1 MRVSLFVTCI
11 VDQMFPQVGK
21 AAVEVLRKHG
31 VEVVFNPDQTC
42 CGQPA
47 FNTGYR
53 DEARVVA
60 LHMIDV
66 FERELESADYVVAPS
81 GSCTA
86 MVRKFYTEL
95 FESEPRI
102 LNRVNG
108 IAGRIY
114 ELSEFLVDILRA
126 PESAGDEVADEVR
139 GPAGASTGRRVTY
152 HDCCHLLRE
161 LGVARQPR
169 LLIQS
174 VGGSELIEMDR
185 SDACC
190 GFGGTFSVKY
200 PEISAAIGDEKIA
213 SIERSGADTVVA
225 CDSSCLMQI
234 AGLAARQGLNVR
246 CMHLAEF
253 LCSTIE
259 TGDEQAG

>member
-1 MRVSLFVTCI
+1 MKVSLFVTCV
-11 VDQMFPQVGK
+11 VDQMFPQVGV
-21 AAVEVLRKHG
+21 AAVQVLRQQG
-31 VEVVFNPDQTC
+31 VDVGFNPDQTC

-53 DEARVVA
+53 EEARTVA

-66 FERELESADYVVAPS
+66 FERDLEFADYIVAPS

-86 MVRKFYTEL
+86 MVRKFYAEL
-95 FESEPRI
+95 FEGEEQI
-102 LNRVNG
+102 LSRVQK
-108 IAGRIY
+108 IAGRMY
-114 ELSEFLVDILRA
+114 ELSEFLVDVLGIHDVGTNHRD
-126 PESAGDEVADEVR
+126 PSSGVVH
-139 GPAGASTGRRVTY
+139 RVTY

-174 VGGSELIEMDR
+174 VRGSELIEMDKAE
-185 SDACC
+185 SCC

-200 PEISAAIGDEKIA
+200 PEISSAIGDEKIA

-234 AGLAARQGLNVR
+234 AGLASRRGLTIR

-253 LCSTIE
+253 LAEPKTE
-259 TGDEQAG
+259 

>member
-1 MRVSLFVTCI
+1 MKVSLFVTCI
-11 VDQMFPQVGK
+11 VDQMFPQVGR
-21 AAVEVLRKHG
+21 AAVEVLRERG

-53 DEARVVA
+53 DEARTVA

-81 GSCTA
+81 GSCTT
-86 MVRKFYTEL
+86 MVRKFYAEL
-95 FESEPRI
+95 FEGEPQT
-102 LNRVNG
+102 LSRVKEIG
-108 IAGRIY
+108 ERIY
-114 ELSEFLVDILRA
+114 ELSEFLVDVLGIPDA
-126 PESAGDEVADEVR
+126 AGGEVGAGVR
-139 GPAGASTGRRVTY
+139 GPAAASTHRRVTY

-174 VGGSELIEMDR
+174 VPGAELIEMDR

-234 AGLAARQGLNVR
+234 AGLAARRGLDVH
-246 CMHLAEF
+246 CIHLAEF
-253 LCSTIE
+253 LCSRTVDVGE
-259 TGDEQAG
+259 

>member
-1 MRVSLFVTCI
+1 MKVSLFVTCI
-11 VDQMFPQVGK
+11 VDQMFPQVGR
-21 AAVEVLRKHG
+21 ATVEVLRKRG

-53 DEARVVA
+53 DEARRVA

-81 GSCTA
+81 GSCTT
-86 MVRKFYTEL
+86 MVRKFYVEL
-95 FESEPRI
+95 FEGEPQI
-102 LNRVNG
+102 LSRVNE

-114 ELSEFLVDILRA
+114 ELSEFLVDILRVTDG
-126 PESAGDEVADEVR
+126 AGEEAVDDEAR
-139 GPAGASTGRRVTY
+139 RAGAGSTDRVTY

-161 LGVARQPR
+161 LGVTRQPR

-174 VGGSELIEMDR
+174 VRGSELIEMDR

-234 AGLAARQGLNVR
+234 AGLASRRGLDVR

-253 LCSTIE
+253 LCSANE
-259 TGDEQAG
+259 TQPE

>member
-1 MRVSLFVTCI
+1 
-11 VDQMFPQVGK
+11 MFPQVGV
-21 AAVEVLRKHG
+21 AAVQVLRQRG
-31 VEVVFNPDQTC
+31 VDVGFNPDQTC

-53 DEARVVA
+53 EEARTVA
-60 LHMIDV
+60 LHMMDV
-66 FERELESADYVVAPS
+66 FERELESADYIVAPS
-81 GSCTA
+81 GSCTT
-86 MVRKFYTEL
+86 MVRKFYAEL
-95 FESEPRI
+95 FEGEEQI
-102 LNRVNG
+102 LARVRK
-108 IAGRIY
+108 ISGRIY
-114 ELSEFLVDILRA
+114 ELSEFLVDVLGIQDVGTGD
-126 PESAGDEVADEVR
+126 PEPAAGV
-139 GPAGASTGRRVTY
+139 GRRVTY

-174 VGGSELIEMDR
+174 VRGSELIEMDR
-185 SDACC
+185 SESCC

-234 AGLAARQGLNVR
+234 AGLAARRGLPVR

-253 LCSTIE
+253 LAPRRDGE
-259 TGDEQAG
+259 GN